1 MNENELISE
10 LKQDMTKASE
20 AYKNELS
27 RIRTGRASA
36 ALVDNI
42 TIEYF
47 GALSPLI
54 RLATV
59 SIPDS
64 RTIMINPW
72 DVNSLGSIE
81 KAIQK
86 HDPSLNPSN
95 NGKSIT
101 ILIPRLTEER
111 RKDINKQIS
120 KISESMKQEL
130 RNIRRIANDKIK
142 SAEKE
147 KTIDED
153 KSFKLQKKVQEL
165 TDFYIEEIVK
175 ITKAKE
181 KDIMEI

>member
-1 MNENELISE
+1 MDENELISV
-10 LKQDMTKASE
+10 LTKDMIKAVE
-20 AYKNELS
+20 AYRNELS

-36 ALVDNI
+36 ALVDNVKV
-42 TIEYF
+42 EYF

-59 SIPDS
+59 SIPES
-64 RTIMINPW
+64 RTIMINPY
-72 DVNSLGSIE
+72 DISSLASIE

-101 ILIPRLTEER
+101 ILIPQLTEER
-111 RKDINKQIS
+111 RRDINKQIS
-120 KISESMKQEL
+120 KMLESMKQEL
-130 RNIRRIANDKIK
+130 RNIRRAANDKIK

-147 KTIDED
+147 KAIEED
-153 KSFKLQKKVQEL
+153 KSFKLQKKVQEI
-165 TDFYIEEIVK
+165 TDSYIEEITK